1 MKPKASVAIV
11 GGGII
16 GASIAYNIAA
26 NGVKD
31 SLILDKSKAGTGS
44 TSASL
49 GGFRYQFSTE
59 LSVRLSQRS
68 VSIFEKFRDL
78 TGYDPLV
85 SHDGYLFIASTP
97 ASFEQLKKNRNLQRG
112 LGVQVDLL
120 SRKELQERYP
130 FYRFD
135 GTLGGTFCQE
145 DGHASTMA
153 VFQGYVSTAKQLGV
167 DLLENTEVT
176 AIERRSPNS
185 FSLRT
190 SKGLLAADSVV
201 IAAGAYSGLVGK
213 LASVDIPIKP
223 YPRKILITKSFSDGI
238 PRRIPLMVD
247 VDSTFAFGREGTGL
261 IFANNQETT
270 SSFDF
275 AFPPDYDEKVMQAAV
290 HRVPAT
296 ERCSLSTPNVG
307 LYEMTPD
314 SNPIVCE
321 IPGVEGLYCCAGFA
335 GHGFMHSPA
344 IGELMAELITK
355 RRPSLDMSTYHIGR
369 FAKEMTDKESLII

>member
-1 MKPKASVAIV
+1 MKQSASVAII

-16 GASIAYNIAA
+16 GASIAYNLAMH
-26 NGVKD
+26 GVKD
-31 SLILDKSKAGTGS
+31 VVILDKSKAGAGS

-68 VSIFEKFRDL
+68 VGIIEKFKDL
-78 TGYDPLV
+78 MGYDPLARR
-85 SHDGYLFIASTP
+85 DGYVFIASRP
-97 ASFEQLKKNRNLQRG
+97 SSFERLKKDRDVQRR
-112 LGVQVDLL
+112 LGVPVSLL
-120 SRKELQERYP
+120 SQEELQERYP

-135 GTLGGTFCQE
+135 GILGGTFCRE

-153 VFQGYVSTAKQLGV
+153 VFQGYISRAKQLGAELYE
-167 DLLENTEVT
+167 DTEVT
-176 AIERRSPNS
+176 AIEGRNPKG

-190 SKGLLAADSVV
+190 SKGSLAADSVV

-213 LASVDIPIKP
+213 LASADIPIKP
-223 YPRKILITKSFSDGI
+223 YPRKILI
-238 PRRIPLMVD
+238 
-247 VDSTFAFGREGTGL
+247 FGREGKGL
-261 IFANNQETT
+261 ILANKQETQ
-270 SSFDF
+270 SSFDL
-275 AFPPDYDEKVMQAAV
+275 AFPPDYDEKVMQVAIQ
-290 HRVPAT
+290 RVPAT
-296 ERCSLSTPNVG
+296 EHCSLSYANVG

-321 IPGVEGLYCCAGFA
+321 MPGIEGLYCCSGFA

-355 RRPSLDMSTYHIGR
+355 GKTSLDISAYHMGR
-369 FAKEMTDKESLII
+369 FRKELAEKESLIV

>member
-1 MKPKASVAIV
+1 MAII

-16 GASIAYNIAA
+16 GASIAYNLAMH
-26 NGVKD
+26 GVKGVV
-31 SLILDKSKAGTGS
+31 ILDKSKAGTGS

-68 VSIFEKFRDL
+68 VGIIEKFKDL

-85 SHDGYLFIASTP
+85 RRDGYVFIASS
-97 ASFEQLKKNRNLQRG
+97 ASSFEELKKDRDVQRR
-112 LGVQVDLL
+112 LGVPVSLL
-120 SRKELQERYP
+120 SQEDLQERYP

-135 GTLGGTFCQE
+135 GILGGTLCQE

-153 VFQGYVSTAKQLGV
+153 VFQGYISRAKQLGAELYE
-167 DLLENTEVT
+167 DTEVT
-176 AIERRSPNS
+176 AIERRSPKG

-190 SKGLLAADSVV
+190 SKRSLAADSVV

-213 LASVDIPIKP
+213 LASADIPITP
-223 YPRKILITKSFSDGI
+223 HPRKILITKSFSDGI
-238 PRRIPLMVD
+238 PPHIPLIID
-247 VDSTFAFGREGTGL
+247 VDSTFAFGREGKGL
-261 IFANNQETT
+261 ILANKQETA
-270 SSFDF
+270 SGFEL
-275 AFPPDYDEKVMQAAV
+275 AFPPDYDEKVMQVAIQ
-290 HRVPAT
+290 RVPST
-296 ERCSLSTPNVG
+296 EHCSLSYANAG

-321 IPGVEGLYCCAGFA
+321 MPGIEGLYCCSGFA

-344 IGELMAELITK
+344 IGELVAELITK
-355 RRPSLDMSTYHIGR
+355 GKTSLDISGYHIGR
-369 FAKEMTDKESLII
+369 FRRELADKESLII

>member
-1 MKPKASVAIV
+1 VAII

-16 GASIAYNIAA
+16 GASIAYNLAMH
-26 NGVKD
+26 GVKD
-31 SLILDKSKAGTGS
+31 VVILDKSKAGAGS

-68 VSIFEKFRDL
+68 VGIIEKFKDL
-78 TGYDPLV
+78 MGYDPLARR
-85 SHDGYLFIASTP
+85 DGYVFIASRP
-97 ASFEQLKKNRNLQRG
+97 SSFERLKKDRDVQRR
-112 LGVQVDLL
+112 LGVPVSLL
-120 SRKELQERYP
+120 SQEELQERYP

-135 GTLGGTFCQE
+135 GILGGTFCRE

-153 VFQGYVSTAKQLGV
+153 VFQGYISRAKQLGAELYE
-167 DLLENTEVT
+167 DTEVT
-176 AIERRSPNS
+176 AIEGRNPKG

-190 SKGLLAADSVV
+190 SKGSLAADSVV

-213 LASVDIPIKP
+213 LASADIPIKP
-223 YPRKILITKSFSDGI
+223 YPRKILITNSFSDGI
-238 PRRIPLMVD
+238 PPHIPLIID
-247 VDSTFAFGREGTGL
+247 IDSTFAFGREGKGL
-261 IFANNQETT
+261 ILANKQETQ
-270 SSFDF
+270 SSFDL
-275 AFPPDYDEKVMQAAV
+275 AFPPDYDEKVMQVAIQ
-290 HRVPAT
+290 RVPAT
-296 ERCSLSTPNVG
+296 EHCSLSYANVG

-321 IPGVEGLYCCAGFA
+321 MPGIEGLYCCSGFA

-355 RRPSLDMSTYHIGR
+355 GKTSLDISAYHMGR
-369 FAKEMTDKESLII
+369 FRKELAEKESLIV

>member
-1 MKPKASVAIV
+1 MAII

-16 GASIAYNIAA
+16 GASIAYNLAMQ
-26 NGVKD
+26 GVKD
-31 SLILDKSKAGTGS
+31 VVILDKSKAGTGS

-68 VSIFEKFRDL
+68 VGIIEKFKDL

-85 SHDGYLFIASTP
+85 RRDGYVFIASS
-97 ASFEQLKKNRNLQRG
+97 ASSFEELKKNRDVQRR
-112 LGVQVDLL
+112 LGVPVSLL
-120 SRKELQERYP
+120 SQEELQERYP

-135 GTLGGTFCQE
+135 GILGGTLCQE

-153 VFQGYVSTAKQLGV
+153 VFQGYISRAKQLGAELYE
-167 DLLENTEVT
+167 DTEVT
-176 AIERRSPNS
+176 AIERRSPKG

-190 SKGLLAADSVV
+190 SKWSFAADSVV

-213 LASVDIPIKP
+213 LASADIPIKP
-223 YPRKILITKSFSDGI
+223 FPRKILITNSFSDGI
-238 PRRIPLMVD
+238 PPHIPLIID
-247 VDSTFAFGREGTGL
+247 VDSTFAFGREGKGL
-261 IFANNQETT
+261 ILANKQKTT
-270 SSFDF
+270 SSFDL
-275 AFPPDYDEKVMQAAV
+275 AFPPDYDEKVMQVAIQ
-290 HRVPAT
+290 RVPST
-296 ERCSLSTPNVG
+296 EHCSLSYANAG

-321 IPGVEGLYCCAGFA
+321 MPGIEGLYCCSGFA

-344 IGELMAELITK
+344 IGELVAELITRGK
-355 RRPSLDMSTYHIGR
+355 TSLDISGYHIGR
-369 FAKEMTDKESLII
+369 FRKELGEKESLII

>member
-1 MKPKASVAIV
+1 VAII

-16 GASIAYNIAA
+16 GASIAYNLAMQ
-26 NGVKD
+26 GVKD
-31 SLILDKSKAGTGS
+31 VVILDKSKAGTGS

-68 VSIFEKFRDL
+68 VGIIEKFKDL

-85 SHDGYLFIASTP
+85 RRDGYVFIASS
-97 ASFEQLKKNRNLQRG
+97 ASSFEELKKNRDVQRR
-112 LGVQVDLL
+112 LGVPVSLL
-120 SRKELQERYP
+120 SQEELQERYP

-135 GTLGGTFCQE
+135 GILGGTLCQE

-153 VFQGYVSTAKQLGV
+153 VFQGYISRAKQLGAELYE
-167 DLLENTEVT
+167 DTEVT
-176 AIERRSPNS
+176 AIERRSPKG

-190 SKGLLAADSVV
+190 SKRSFAADSVV

-213 LASVDIPIKP
+213 LASADIPIKP
-223 YPRKILITKSFSDGI
+223 FPRKILITNSFSDGI
-238 PRRIPLMVD
+238 PPHIPLIID
-247 VDSTFAFGREGTGL
+247 VDSTFAFGREGKGL
-261 IFANNQETT
+261 ILANKRETT
-270 SSFDF
+270 SSFDL
-275 AFPPDYDEKVMQAAV
+275 AFPPDYDEKVMQVAIQ
-290 HRVPAT
+290 RVPST
-296 ERCSLSTPNVG
+296 EHCSLSYANAG

-321 IPGVEGLYCCAGFA
+321 MPGIEGLYCCSGFA

-344 IGELMAELITK
+344 IGELVAELITK
-355 RRPSLDMSTYHIGR
+355 GKTSFDISGYHIGR
-369 FAKEMTDKESLII
+369 FHKELTDEESLII